1 MSVWERLMSAGR
13 GTLDGWRGYSA
24 PETPETLGER
34 YAANWALYTGTMF
47 DPVWQRRG
55 IFKDERIYR
64 NTRLVYKP
72 VAAIVDFYAST
83 VYQGQLSTD
92 GKPLPDGSLGAI
104 PLDPQVGRTVVR
116 RTGEKTFTRI
126 REGKDQDEALLIATA
141 ELWSRWKF
149 QRSMRLRPRYA
160 AALGDCL
167 TQLVDDPARHAVW
180 PQLVWPGYVTE
191 LELDIVGD
199 IKAYTLEY
207 GITREEQGRMVTFR
221 YRKEV
226 DKNEYR
232 YFRDDRPWTSPADHG
247 DAVQE
252 NPYGFVPAIWDR
264 HKTVWG
270 DRGLSAIAGI
280 RQALFEYNSFL
291 SHAIDYQRKPFS
303 APVLLKGSQTGAS
316 RVREV
321 LGPGREDDASQLAET
336 MAVRKVGPDS
346 GYEYLQADI
355 GKTIEILKEIKQG
368 ILEENPEASF
378 YHDLRQMSQL
388 TGPAVER
395 ALGDAVSRAN
405 EARAEHDP
413 QTVKLFQM
421 AITMCGMALN
431 NGRWESPTTRDE
443 VFRPFTQESFTAG
456 SLDMGILGRPVV
468 PMTEAERLDLLVQKV
483 GLGVPEETVWEEM
496 GYGDKIAEWQSMR
509 TAAAD
514 RAQAA
519 FSADVLGSNGQ

>member
-1 MSVWERLMSAGR
+1 MSAGQ
-13 GTLDGWRGYSA
+13 GAVMGWQGYSA
-24 PETPETLGER
+24 PDTPETLGER

-47 DPVWQRRG
+47 DSVWQRRG
-55 IFKDERIYR
+55 IFKDERVYR

-72 VAAIVDFYAST
+72 VAAVVDFYAST

-92 GKPLPDGSLGAI
+92 GKPLPDGSPGAI
-104 PLDPQVGRTVVR
+104 PLDPQ
-116 RTGEKTFTRI
+116 TGDDAANE
-126 REGKDQDEALLIATA
+126 QLLIATA

-207 GITREEQGRMVTFR
+207 AITREERGRMVTFR

-226 DKNEYR
+226 DKEQYR
-232 YFRDDRPWTSPADHG
+232 YFRDDQPWRDPDGHG
-247 DAVQE
+247 EAVQV

-280 RQALFEYNSFL
+280 RQALFEYNSFM

-303 APVLLKGSQTGAS
+303 AAVLLKGSQTGVS
-316 RVREV
+316 KVREV
-321 LGPGREDDASQLAET
+321 LGPGREEDSSMLAEG
-336 MAVRKVGPDS
+336 MNVKRVGPDS

-355 GKTIEILKEIKQG
+355 GKTIEILNEIKQG

-378 YHDLRQMSQL
+378 YHDLRGMSTL

-431 NGRWESPTTRDE
+431 DGRWDAPTSRDE
-443 VFRPFTQESFTAG
+443 VFRPYTQESFTAG

-468 PMTEAERLDLLVQKV
+468 PMTEAERLDLILRRETIQYADSFVA
-483 GLGVPEETVWEEM
+483 LGVDEKDAATLITERETAM
-496 GYGDKIAEWQSMR
+496 LHR
-509 TAAAD
+509 
-514 RAQAA
+514 
-519 FSADVLGSNGQ
+519 SNLMSGFGG

>member
-1 MSVWERLMSAGR
+1 MSAGQ
-13 GTLDGWRGYSA
+13 GTIDGWRGYQA
-24 PETPETLGER
+24 PETPLSRNENYTLL
-34 YAANWALYTGTMF
+34 WALYDGTLF
-47 DPVWQRRG
+47 NPVWQRRG
-55 IFKDERIYR
+55 IFKDERVYR

-72 VAAIVDFYAST
+72 VGAVVDFFAST

-104 PLDPQVGRTVVR
+104 PLDPQ
-116 RTGEKTFTRI
+116 TGK
-126 REGKDQDEALLIATA
+126 EASNEQLLIATA

-199 IKAYTLEY
+199 IKAYTLDY
-207 GITREEQGRMVTFR
+207 AITREERGRMVTFR

-226 DKNEYR
+226 DKAQYR
-232 YFRDDRPWTSPADHG
+232 YFRDDQPWTSPADHG
-247 DAVQE
+247 DAVQV

-280 RQALFEYNSFL
+280 RQALFEYNSFM

-355 GKTIEILKEIKQG
+355 GKTIEILNEIKQG
-368 ILEENPEASF
+368 ILEENPEASI
-378 YHDLRQMSQL
+378 YHDLRNMSTL

-431 NGRWESPTTRDE
+431 DGRWESPTSRDE
-443 VFRPFTQESFTAG
+443 VFRPYNMESFTAG

-468 PMTEAERLDLLVQKV
+468 PMTEAERLDLILRRETIQYADSFVA
-483 GLGVPEETVWEEM
+483 LGVDETDAATLITERE
-496 GYGDKIAEWQSMR
+496 
-509 TAAAD
+509 TAMLH
-514 RAQAA
+514 R
-519 FSADVLGSNGQ
+519 SNLMSGFGG